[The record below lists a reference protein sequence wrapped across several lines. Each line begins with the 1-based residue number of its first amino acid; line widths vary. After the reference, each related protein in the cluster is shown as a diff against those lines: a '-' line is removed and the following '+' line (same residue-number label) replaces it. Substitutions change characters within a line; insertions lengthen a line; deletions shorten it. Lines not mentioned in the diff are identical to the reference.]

1 MKIKLEFSNFYGI
14 NYNSLNTIIFF
25 KIGGIILNLK
35 IIKIFS
41 NNVVLC
47 KNINENTEMI
57 ALGKGIGFN
66 KKPDMTVSKDSI
78 DKLYQPIDEK
88 DRSYFNEITN
98 SIDKELIG
106 IVEES
111 MKIIDDELEG
121 KLSSHFHITML
132 SHITFAIER
141 TKYGTIIKNP
151 FLEEIK
157 MLYFQEYSISEKF
170 INDLNNKL
178 DNKLVK
184 DEIGFISMHVHA
196 AIRGVKVSETSEQLK
211 LIYDLL
217 KIIEKELGQN
227 IDKDS
232 PDFIRLLTHL
242 KFAVNRVK
250 NNIKIENI
258 LLPEI
263 KVKLKKYYKVSK
275 KVASFAK
282 KFYLL
287 EFSEDEIGYI
297 TIHLAK
303 IKSKDLE
310 IF

>member
-1 MKIKLEFSNFYGI
+1 M
-14 NYNSLNTIIFF
+14 
-25 KIGGIILNLK
+25 GGLILILK

-47 KNINENTEMI
+47 ENTDDNTEMI
-57 ALGKGIGFN
+57 AVGKGIGFN
-66 KKPDMTVSKDSI
+66 KKVDMAILKTDI

-88 DRSYFNEITN
+88 DKGYFNEITN

-157 MLYFQEYSISEKF
+157 MLYFQEYSISERF
-170 INDLNNKL
+170 INDLNSKL

-196 AIRGVKVSETSEQLK
+196 EISGVKASETSEQLK
-211 LIYDLL
+211 LIYDLM
-217 KIIEKELGQN
+217 KVIEKELGQT
-227 IDKDS
+227 IDKNS

-263 KVKLKKYYKVSK
+263 KVKLKKYYKISK
-275 KVASFAK
+275 KVALFAK
-282 KFYLL
+282 NFYLI

>member
-1 MKIKLEFSNFYGI
+1 M
-14 NYNSLNTIIFF
+14 
-25 KIGGIILNLK
+25 
-35 IIKIFS
+35 KIFS

-47 KNINENTEMI
+47 KNIAENTEMI
-57 ALGKGIGFN
+57 AVGSGIGFN
-66 KKPDMTVSKDSI
+66 KKNNEELSSENI

-88 DRSYFNEITN
+88 DMRYFNEISN
-98 SIDKELIG
+98 SIDNELIG

-121 KLSSHFHITML
+121 KLSSNFHITML

-141 TKYGTIIKNP
+141 AKYGTIIKNP

-157 MLYFQEYSISEKF
+157 MLYFQEYSISERF
-170 INDLNNKL
+170 INDLNSKL
-178 DNKLVK
+178 ENKLVK

-211 LIYDLL
+211 LIYDLIN
-217 KIIEKELGQN
+217 IIENELGQR
-227 IDKDS
+227 IDKES
-232 PDFIRLLTHL
+232 PDFVRLLTHL
-242 KFAVNRVK
+242 KFAVNRIK

-263 KVKLKKYYKVSK
+263 KIKLKKYYKVAK
-275 KVASFAK
+275 KVALFAK
-282 KFYLL
+282 REYFL
-287 EFSEDEIGYI
+287 EFTEDEIGYI

-303 IKSKDLE
+303 IKSKNLD

>member
-1 MKIKLEFSNFYGI
+1 MMKQNNIL
-14 NYNSLNTIIFF
+14 L
-25 KIGGIILNLK
+25 KIGVIILKLK

-41 NNVVLC
+41 NNVLLC
-47 KNINENTEMI
+47 KNIAENTEMI
-57 ALGKGIGFN
+57 AVGNGIGFN
-66 KKPDMTVSKDSI
+66 KKNNEELFRENI

-88 DRSYFNEITN
+88 DMRYFNEISN
-98 SIDKELIG
+98 SIDNELIG

-121 KLSSHFHITML
+121 KLSSNFHITML

-141 TKYGTIIKNP
+141 AKYGTIIKNP

-157 MLYFQEYSISEKF
+157 MLYSQEYSISERF
-170 INDLNNKL
+170 INDLNSKL
-178 DNKLVK
+178 ENKLVK

-211 LIYDLL
+211 LIYDLV
-217 KIIEKELGQN
+217 KIIENELGQR
-227 IDKDS
+227 IDKES
-232 PDFIRLLTHL
+232 PDFVRLLTHL
-242 KFAVNRVK
+242 KFAVNRIK
-250 NNIKIENI
+250 NNIKIENV

-263 KVKLKKYYKVSK
+263 KTKLKKYYKVAK
-275 KVASFAK
+275 KVALFAK
-282 KFYLL
+282 KEYFL
-287 EFSEDEIGYI
+287 EFTEDEIGYI

-303 IKSKDLE
+303 IKSKNLD

>member
-1 MKIKLEFSNFYGI
+1 M
-14 NYNSLNTIIFF
+14 
-25 KIGGIILNLK
+25 
-35 IIKIFS
+35 KIFS

-47 KNINENTEMI
+47 KNIAENTEMI
-57 ALGKGIGFN
+57 AVGSGIGFN
-66 KKPDMTVSKDSI
+66 KKNNEELSSENI

-88 DRSYFNEITN
+88 DMRYFNEISN
-98 SIDKELIG
+98 SIDNELIG

-121 KLSSHFHITML
+121 KLSSNFHITML

-141 TKYGTIIKNP
+141 AKYGTIIKNP

-157 MLYFQEYSISEKF
+157 MLYFQEYSISERF
-170 INDLNNKL
+170 INDLNSKL
-178 DNKLVK
+178 ENKLVK

-211 LIYDLL
+211 LIYDLI
-217 KIIEKELGQN
+217 KIIENELGQR
-227 IDKDS
+227 IDKES
-232 PDFIRLLTHL
+232 PDFVRLLTHL
-242 KFAVNRVK
+242 KFAVNRIK

-263 KVKLKKYYKVSK
+263 KIKLKKYYKVAK
-275 KVASFAK
+275 KVALFAK
-282 KFYLL
+282 KEYFL
-287 EFSEDEIGYI
+287 EFTEDEIGYI

-303 IKSKDLE
+303 IKSKNLD

>member
-1 MKIKLEFSNFYGI
+1 M
-14 NYNSLNTIIFF
+14 
-25 KIGGIILNLK
+25 ILKLK
-35 IIKIFS
+35 IMKIFS

-47 KNINENTEMI
+47 KNIAENTEMI
-57 ALGKGIGFN
+57 AVGSGIGFN
-66 KKPDMTVSKDSI
+66 KKNNEELSSENI

-88 DRSYFNEITN
+88 DMRYFNEISN
-98 SIDKELIG
+98 SIDNELIG

-121 KLSSHFHITML
+121 KLSSNFHITML

-141 TKYGTIIKNP
+141 AKYGTIIKNP

-157 MLYFQEYSISEKF
+157 MLYFQEYSISERF
-170 INDLNNKL
+170 INDLNSKL
-178 DNKLVK
+178 ENKLVK

-211 LIYDLL
+211 LIYDLI
-217 KIIEKELGQN
+217 KIIENELGQR
-227 IDKDS
+227 IDKES
-232 PDFIRLLTHL
+232 PDFVRLLTHL
-242 KFAVNRVK
+242 KFAVNRIK

-263 KVKLKKYYKVSK
+263 KIKLKKYYKVAK
-275 KVASFAK
+275 KVALFAK
-282 KFYLL
+282 REYFL
-287 EFSEDEIGYI
+287 EFTEDEIGYI

-303 IKSKDLE
+303 IKSKNLD

>member
-1 MKIKLEFSNFYGI
+1 M
-14 NYNSLNTIIFF
+14 
-25 KIGGIILNLK
+25 GGLILILK

-47 KNINENTEMI
+47 ENTDDNTEMI
-57 ALGKGIGFN
+57 AVGKGIGFN
-66 KKPDMTVSKDSI
+66 KKVDMAILKTDI

-88 DRSYFNEITN
+88 DKGYFNEITN

-157 MLYFQEYSISEKF
+157 MLYFQEYSISERF
-170 INDLNNKL
+170 INDLNSKL

-196 AIRGVKVSETSEQLK
+196 AIRGVKASETSEQLK
-211 LIYDLL
+211 LIYDLM
-217 KIIEKELGQN
+217 KVIEKELGQT
-227 IDKDS
+227 IDKNS

-263 KVKLKKYYKVSK
+263 KVKLKKYYKISK
-275 KVASFAK
+275 KVALFAK
-282 KFYLL
+282 NFYLI

>member
-1 MKIKLEFSNFYGI
+1 M
-14 NYNSLNTIIFF
+14 
-25 KIGGIILNLK
+25 ILKLK
-35 IIKIFS
+35 IMKIFS

-47 KNINENTEMI
+47 KNIAENTEMI
-57 ALGKGIGFN
+57 AVGSGIGFN
-66 KKPDMTVSKDSI
+66 KKNNEELSSENI

-88 DRSYFNEITN
+88 DMRYFNEISN
-98 SIDKELIG
+98 SIDNELIG

-121 KLSSHFHITML
+121 KLSSNFHITML

-141 TKYGTIIKNP
+141 AKYGTIIKNP

-157 MLYFQEYSISEKF
+157 MLYFQEYSISERF
-170 INDLNNKL
+170 INDLNSKL
-178 DNKLVK
+178 ENKLVK

-211 LIYDLL
+211 LIYDLI
-217 KIIEKELGQN
+217 KIIENELGQR
-227 IDKDS
+227 IDKES
-232 PDFIRLLTHL
+232 PDFVRLLTHL
-242 KFAVNRVK
+242 KFAVNRIK

-263 KVKLKKYYKVSK
+263 KIKLKKYYKVAK
-275 KVASFAK
+275 KVALFVK
-282 KFYLL
+282 KEYFL
-287 EFSEDEIGYI
+287 EFTEDEIGYI

-303 IKSKDLE
+303 IKSKNLD

>member
-1 MKIKLEFSNFYGI
+1 M
-14 NYNSLNTIIFF
+14 
-25 KIGGIILNLK
+25 ILKLK
-35 IIKIFS
+35 IMKIFS

-47 KNINENTEMI
+47 KNIAENTEMI
-57 ALGKGIGFN
+57 AVGSGIGFN
-66 KKPDMTVSKDSI
+66 KKNDEELSSENI

-88 DRSYFNEITN
+88 DMRYFNEISN
-98 SIDKELIG
+98 SIDNELIG

-121 KLSSHFHITML
+121 KLSSNFHITML

-141 TKYGTIIKNP
+141 AKYGTIIKNP

-157 MLYFQEYSISEKF
+157 MLYFQEYSISERF
-170 INDLNNKL
+170 INDLNSKL
-178 DNKLVK
+178 ENKLVK

-211 LIYDLL
+211 LIYDLI
-217 KIIEKELGQN
+217 KIIENELGQR
-227 IDKDS
+227 IDKES
-232 PDFIRLLTHL
+232 PDFVRLLTHL
-242 KFAVNRVK
+242 KFAVNRIK

-263 KVKLKKYYKVSK
+263 KIKLKKYYKVAK
-275 KVASFAK
+275 KVALFAK
-282 KFYLL
+282 KEYFL
-287 EFSEDEIGYI
+287 EFTEDEIGYI

-303 IKSKDLE
+303 IKSKNLD

>member
-1 MKIKLEFSNFYGI
+1 M
-14 NYNSLNTIIFF
+14 
-25 KIGGIILNLK
+25 ILKLK
-35 IIKIFS
+35 IMKIFS

-47 KNINENTEMI
+47 KNIAENTEMI
-57 ALGKGIGFN
+57 AVGSGIGFN
-66 KKPDMTVSKDSI
+66 KKNNEELSSENI

-88 DRSYFNEITN
+88 DMRYFNEISN
-98 SIDKELIG
+98 SIDNELIG

-121 KLSSHFHITML
+121 KLSSNFHITML

-141 TKYGTIIKNP
+141 AKYGTIIKNP

-157 MLYFQEYSISEKF
+157 MLYFQEYSISERF
-170 INDLNNKL
+170 INDLNSKL
-178 DNKLVK
+178 ENKLVK

-211 LIYDLL
+211 LIYDLI
-217 KIIEKELGQN
+217 KIIENELGQR
-227 IDKDS
+227 IDKES
-232 PDFIRLLTHL
+232 PDFVRLLTHL
-242 KFAVNRVK
+242 KFAVNRIK

-263 KVKLKKYYKVSK
+263 KIKLKKYYKVAK
-275 KVASFAK
+275 KVALFAK
-282 KFYLL
+282 REYFL
-287 EFSEDEIGYI
+287 EFTEDEIGYI
-297 TIHLAK
+297 TIHLDK
-303 IKSKDLE
+303 IKSKNLD

>member
-1 MKIKLEFSNFYGI
+1 M
-14 NYNSLNTIIFF
+14 
-25 KIGGIILNLK
+25 ILKLK
-35 IIKIFS
+35 IMKIFS

-47 KNINENTEMI
+47 KNIAENTEMI
-57 ALGKGIGFN
+57 AVGSGIGFN
-66 KKPDMTVSKDSI
+66 KKNNEELSSENI

-88 DRSYFNEITN
+88 DMRYFNEISN
-98 SIDKELIG
+98 SIDNELIG

-121 KLSSHFHITML
+121 KLSSNFHITML

-141 TKYGTIIKNP
+141 AKYGTIIKNP

-157 MLYFQEYSISEKF
+157 MLYFQEYSISERF
-170 INDLNNKL
+170 INDLNSKL
-178 DNKLVK
+178 ENKLVK

-211 LIYDLL
+211 LIYDLI
-217 KIIEKELGQN
+217 KIIENELGQR
-227 IDKDS
+227 IDKES
-232 PDFIRLLTHL
+232 PDFVRLLTHL
-242 KFAVNRVK
+242 KFAVNRIK

-263 KVKLKKYYKVSK
+263 KIKLKKYYKVAK
-275 KVASFAK
+275 KVALFAK
-282 KFYLL
+282 KEYFL
-287 EFSEDEIGYI
+287 EFTEDEIGYI

-303 IKSKDLE
+303 IKSKNLD

>member
-1 MKIKLEFSNFYGI
+1 M
-14 NYNSLNTIIFF
+14 
-25 KIGGIILNLK
+25 
-35 IIKIFS
+35 KIFS

-47 KNINENTEMI
+47 KNIAENTEMI
-57 ALGKGIGFN
+57 AVGSGIGFN
-66 KKPDMTVSKDSI
+66 KKNNEELSSENI

-88 DRSYFNEITN
+88 DMRYFNEISN
-98 SIDKELIG
+98 SIDNELIG

-121 KLSSHFHITML
+121 KLSSNFHITML

-141 TKYGTIIKNP
+141 AKYGTIIKNP

-157 MLYFQEYSISEKF
+157 MLYFQEYSISERF
-170 INDLNNKL
+170 INDLNSKL
-178 DNKLVK
+178 ENKLVK

-211 LIYDLL
+211 LIYDLI
-217 KIIEKELGQN
+217 KIIENELGQR
-227 IDKDS
+227 IDKES
-232 PDFIRLLTHL
+232 PDFVRLLTHL
-242 KFAVNRVK
+242 KFAVNRIK

-263 KVKLKKYYKVSK
+263 KIKLKKYYKVAK
-275 KVASFAK
+275 KVALFAK
-282 KFYLL
+282 REYFL
-287 EFSEDEIGYI
+287 EFTEDEIGYI

-303 IKSKDLE
+303 IKSKNLD